1 MAANRA
7 DAALNEAALGVVAT
21 SLCLLALWLLFLSY
35 G

>member
-7 DAALNEAALGVVAT
+7 DAALNGAALGVHVV
-21 SLCLLALWLLFLSY
+21 SVSLLALSVSY